1 MPTPI
6 RHILAAT
13 DLSHHAE
20 VALRRAAGL
29 AREHGAELEILHALA
44 ATPVLVPAWGDPGAA
59 PWLREEVLAEGVQ
72 ERLVELAARIA
83 GDDGLIVRTRVLH
96 GHPQDAIA
104 DQAEDWDADLVVI
117 GAHGEGGLLDRVLGS
132 TARRLLRRCRR
143 PVLVVRRA
151 SDAGYARVM
160 VGTDFSPNAAQAAR
174 ALARLA
180 PGADLLLV
188 HAHEPELEKR
198 LAYARVDKVLG
209 QRYLEASMRH
219 AGEALQQAASGLAA
233 EGLSARTVLR
243 EGHPSRVLAQLI
255 GEQDIELVA
264 AGAHGKS
271 LLEAGLLGSTSEH
284 LLANAGCDVLV
295 VPRAD
300 T

>member
-6 RHILAAT
+6 RRILAAT

-20 VALRRAAGL
+20 VALRRAAGI

-59 PWLREEVLAEGVQ
+59 PWLREEVLSEGVQ
-72 ERLVELAARIA
+72 EHLSGLATRLV
-83 GDDGLIVRTRVLH
+83 GDGGLVVRTRLLH

-104 DQAEDWDADLVVI
+104 QQAEDSDADLVVI

-143 PVLVVRRA
+143 PVLVVRGE
-151 SDAGYARVM
+151 SDAGPARVM
-160 VGTDFSPNAAQAAR
+160 VGTDFSDNAAQAVR

-198 LAYARVDKVLG
+198 MAYARVDRALG
-209 QRYLEASMRH
+209 QRYLEAAR
-219 AGEALQQAASGLAA
+219 QQAAQALDRAAADLAA
-233 EGLSARTVLR
+233 EGIAVRTLLR
-243 EGHPSRVLAQLI
+243 EGHPSRVLGQLI
-255 GEQDIELVA
+255 GEQGIELVA
-264 AGAHGKS
+264 VGAHGKS
-271 LLEAGLLGSTSEH
+271 MLEAGLLGSTSEH

-295 VPRAD
+295 VPQV
-300 T
+300 